1 VPSETRT
8 CKKWSQKK
16 AQRINLRRSGYC
28 RDSIRSSSLVPHTG
42 FKPRS
47 AIVFGFLWEGSLFR
61 LTFYRPSLPLALDGI
76 GEQGIDMSG
85 IDISVEDI
93 GPGTVRNKPDIAAGV
108 LGGATVNCRRLDMI
122 RRKRV
127 VG

>member
-1 VPSETRT
+1 MT
-8 CKKWSQKK
+8 
-16 AQRINLRRSGYC
+16 LYRSGYC
-28 RDSIRSSSLVPHTG
+28 HETIRSSSLDPHTG

-61 LTFYRPSLPLALDGI
+61 LTFYRFSLRRCLPLTLDGI
-76 GEQGIDMSG
+76 GEQGIDMSV
-85 IDISVEDI
+85 IDVSVEDT

-108 LGGATVNCRRLDMI
+108 LGGASVNCRRLDMI